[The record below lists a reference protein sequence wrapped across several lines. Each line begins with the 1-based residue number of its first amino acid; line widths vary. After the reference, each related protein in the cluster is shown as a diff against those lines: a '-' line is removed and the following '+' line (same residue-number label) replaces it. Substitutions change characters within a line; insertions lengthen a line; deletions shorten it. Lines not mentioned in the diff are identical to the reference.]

1 MNILIAPNAFK
12 GSLTAT
18 EAANC
23 IAEGL
28 RKSQLSCS
36 LTLAP
41 IADGG
46 DGTATLFAEKF
57 GAQKVVCSVHNP
69 LGDPISAGFWW
80 MENEKTA
87 IIEMADASGL
97 RLLETDK
104 LNPLHSNSF
113 GTGELIHSALDRG
126 AEKIWIGLGGSATT
140 DGGSGLLRALGV
152 RFLDNEEKE
161 ITDLPLGLLRL
172 EFIDFSNLDHRLLTC
187 EVTVLCDVQNNL
199 LGEKGT
205 ANVFA
210 PQKGANPSQVETL
223 ENCLQ
228 RFTEITRQALGKDMS
243 TLPFGGAAGGMAA
256 GLSTVLNAD
265 LVSGIDFFLE
275 RIGFNEDL
283 QQADLVITAEGSL
296 DAQTMEGKG
305 PFGVAQRAKMKH
317 IPVIALAGQIPLETG
332 RKLREYFYSIL
343 PINNAP
349 TAIEIAIKNTAINLQ
364 RTAYEVGKI
373 LSVNEKK

>member
-28 RKSQLSCS
+28 RESQLNCS

-46 DGTATLFAEKF
+46 DGTAALIAAKF
-57 GAQKVVCSVHNP
+57 KTQKIVTTVHNP
-69 LGDPISAGFWW
+69 LGDSISTGFWW

-87 IIEMADASGL
+87 VIEMADASGL
-97 RLLETDK
+97 RLVDTEK
-104 LNPLHSNSF
+104 LNPLHSDSF
-113 GTGELIHSALDRG
+113 GTGELIYSALDRC
-126 AEKIWIGLGGSATT
+126 AQNIWIGLGGSATT

-152 RFLDNEEKE
+152 RFWDKEERE
-161 ITDLPLGLLRL
+161 ITDLPFGLTELESIDTSYLDRRL
-172 EFIDFSNLDHRLLTC
+172 QTC
-187 EVTVLCDVQNNL
+187 KVTVLCDVKNNL
-199 LGEKGT
+199 LGKNGT
-205 ANVFA
+205 ASVFS

-228 RFTEITRQALGKDMS
+228 RFTEITKRSPGKDMS
-243 TLPFGGAAGGMAA
+243 TLRFGGAAGGIAA
-256 GLSTVLNAD
+256 GLSAFLDAN
-265 LVSGIDFFLE
+265 LVSGIEFFLDS
-275 RIGFNEDL
+275 IGFDEYL
-283 QQADLVITAEGSL
+283 KKADLVITAEGSL

-305 PFGVAQRAKMKH
+305 PFGVAQRAKLKN
-317 IPVIALAGQIPLETG
+317 IPVIALAGQVPLESG
-332 RKLREYFYSIL
+332 SKLRKYFHSIL

-349 TAIEIAIKNTAINLQ
+349 NTIETAIKDTAINLR
-364 RTAYEVGKI
+364 RTAFEVGKL
-373 LSVNEKK
+373 LSVNKKK